1 MCVVGAIF
9 EVFHI
14 YRILNRLSSSY
25 SVACLDGFSIKYILL
40 LNLAFTIWHL
50 DSIIHLQFNDHCAK
64 ILSVSR
70 LPNPK
75 SHNLNTKYQP
85 LAKLQFNVF
94 GIQPRTACLIL
105 SALNVQGW

>member
-1 MCVVGAIF
+1 MCVVGAISGL
-9 EVFHI
+9 FHI
-14 YRILNRLSSSY
+14 YRILYRLSSSY
-25 SVACLDGFSIKYILL
+25 LEAVLCGVSIKYILL

-50 DSIIHLQFNDHCAK
+50 DSIIFNYNLTTTVQK
-64 ILSVSR
+64 LFPLV
-70 LPNPK
+70 PNPK

-85 LAKLQFNVF
+85 LAKLHFNVF